1 MNFHTLWALAKLE
14 MRSCRKLARTWI
26 FFSIALVMC
35 GTLYYDRFRTTS
47 RWPSSSSDWLPP
59 GSIDAQYVFNE
70 LFVIFGTIFL
80 IGVVVLSFDFIYR
93 DVRARVNE
101 VMEAKPANNLE
112 IIVGRVLGILS
123 LILIPILLFLFF
135 ASCYEVVAQIFNIP
149 HRFGMLPISAM
160 PRMLWSIVPGFLL
173 FCSLVA
179 FIASFVRIR
188 LIVAI
193 VAIGLLIVQ
202 GFFVYQLPQSSW
214 EIFSL
219 FLGGSQLHSDLAP
232 AYLSAPLLL
241 NRLATVLISIA
252 FVALATSC
260 LRRTQRHRV
269 IFTASGLGCMFAGAL
284 CVISLYVSMHNV
296 EIRKNEWVRA
306 HAEQQIDA
314 FPDIQHIQGSVH
326 LYPGRVIELD
336 LTLNVVPPPTNSTNS
351 VIFSLNPGYRIL
363 RVSIDGSEISDYE
376 FSNGLLTFPKSELAE
391 ELHQVR
397 LEAKGRPI
405 EHFAYLDQA
414 RDYQKEILPF
424 VHTLGMKNYIF
435 HSNFVALVPSV
446 KWYPTSGAAMNED
459 LLERRPKDIFTSDIN
474 VSVPKKWTVAMV
486 GSREL
491 HTSQNRTTF
500 EFNTPTPVPEMALV
514 AANFESRSTRIEGV
528 KFELLFS
535 KKHKRNLTVLA
546 PYTQELKEWVAE
558 QLRKARDWSLEYPYD
573 TFYVVEVPST
583 LRIFGG
589 GWRMD
594 TVLHPPGMMLMR
606 EINLPTARFDL
617 ALKFNQI
624 DPTNDGQ
631 YVLERLV
638 TYLDEDLQGGNPFSG
653 FSRNFL
659 NHKSSPRGRG
669 STVLDFLV
677 EELATKLI
685 MERDS
690 LFIPSL
696 WEYGMTSYESAS
708 TVYGPDGS
716 RSMGPATKGREVIA
730 NLPSTWEE
738 IERTSLFDLEFSSKP
753 IPTFR
758 ALLTKI
764 DVLVQSMV
772 EQYGV
777 NEMAHF
783 LRQLTREFQGQ
794 SYTLA
799 DFYTAAEAAGVAS
812 DEWVRGWL
820 EGTTL
825 PGFLV
830 ENAQITKLSDA
841 ESSKYQT
848 SFVLHNAETVP
859 GMVRVFWS
867 ADRRA
872 HFRTRYGDI
881 RFSDPILLS
890 GNQSVQVSIQS
901 EEPLIAIEI
910 DPYLALN
917 RAIFGVPLPRID
929 EESIVQDSAQPFLSD
944 IDWSPPDSPSVIV
957 DDLDQG
963 FSILGQA
970 SEQQIGFNNPF
981 ILVIPTVEKEYDFGL
996 PVEKSGWFNRGKWN
1010 RVYDDGSYGRYRRT
1024 YAMIDEGNEI
1034 TSAKFSTSLPHSG
1047 RWDLEYFMPDPAFL
1061 MSRPENTVVAVRGV
1075 RQPWHYE
1082 AEGQSVPATPEERY
1096 LITIRDGNS
1105 EWTEAFDITQAGFG
1119 WNKVGSYQLGT
1130 TEADVLVSDFAGHE
1144 DISVF
1149 ADAIRWTPVDAK

>member
-1 MNFHTLWALAKLE
+1 M
-14 MRSCRKLARTWI
+14 
-26 FFSIALVMC
+26 
-35 GTLYYDRFRTTS
+35 G
-47 RWPSSSSDWLPP
+47 
-59 GSIDAQYVFNE
+59 
-70 LFVIFGTIFL
+70 
-80 IGVVVLSFDFIYR
+80 
-93 DVRARVNE
+93 
-101 VMEAKPANNLE
+101 AKPANNLE
-112 IIVGRVLGILS
+112 LVVGRILGILS
-123 LILIPILLFLFF
+123 LILIPILLFFCF

-149 HRFGMLPISAM
+149 HRFGILPLASM
-160 PRMLWSIVPGFLL
+160 PRMLWSVVPGFLL

-179 FIASFVRIR
+179 FIASFIRVR

-219 FLGGSQLHSDLAP
+219 FLGASQLHSDLAP

-241 NRLATVLISIA
+241 NRLAIVLISIA

-260 LRRTQRHRV
+260 LRRTQRHRA

-284 CVISLYVSMHNV
+284 CVISLYVSVHSV
-296 EIRKNEWVRA
+296 EIRKSEWVRA
-306 HAEQQIDA
+306 HVAQPIDA

-326 LYPGRVIELD
+326 LFPGRVIDLD
-336 LTLNVVPPPTNSTNS
+336 LTLNVVPPPTNSTDS

-363 RVSIDGSEISDYE
+363 KVSIDGSEISGYE
-376 FSNGLLTFPKSELAE
+376 FSNGLLTLPKSELSKE
-391 ELHQVR
+391 QHQVR

-424 VHTLGMKNYIF
+424 VHTLGTKNYIF
-435 HSNFVALVPSV
+435 HSNFVALIPAV
-446 KWYPTSGAAMNED
+446 KWYPTSGTTMNED
-459 LLERRPKDIFTSDIN
+459 LLERRPKDVFTTDIN
-474 VSVPKKWTVAMV
+474 VSVPKEWTVAMV

-491 HTSQNRTTF
+491 HSSQNRTTF
-500 EFNTPTPVPEMALV
+500 RFNTPTPVPEVALV
-514 AANFESRSTRIEGV
+514 AANFESRSAKIEGV

-535 KKHKRNLTVLA
+535 KKHSRNLTVLA
-546 PYTQELKEWVAE
+546 PYTQKLKGWVAE
-558 QLRKARDWSLEYPYD
+558 QLSGARDLSLEYPYD

-583 LRIFGG
+583 LRTFGG

-606 EINLPTARFDL
+606 EINLPTERFDL

-624 DPTNDGQ
+624 DPTNDSQ
-631 YVLERLV
+631 YVLEKLV
-638 TYLDEDLQGGNPFSG
+638 TYLEDDLQGGNPFSG

-659 NHKSSPRGRG
+659 NHKSSPKGRG
-669 STVLDFLV
+669 STVLEFLV
-677 EELATKLI
+677 EELAIKLI
-685 MERDS
+685 LNRDS

-696 WEYGMTSYESAS
+696 WEYGMTSYESTG
-708 TVYGPDGS
+708 TVYGPGGT
-716 RSMGPATKGREVIA
+716 RIGPATNGREVIA
-730 NLPSTWEE
+730 NLPSTWED
-738 IERTSLFDLEFSSKP
+738 IEHTSLFDLEFASKP
-753 IPTFR
+753 IPSFR

-772 EQYGV
+772 EQYGAK
-777 NEMAHF
+777 EMANF

-794 SYTLA
+794 SYTLE

-830 ENAQITKLSDA
+830 ENTQITKLSDS
-841 ESSKYQT
+841 ENSKYQT
-848 SFVLHNAETVP
+848 SFVLHNAETVF

-881 RFSDPILLS
+881 RFSEPIHLS
-890 GNQSVQVSIQS
+890 GSQSVQVSIQS
-901 EEPLIAIEI
+901 VDPLIAIEI

-917 RAIFGVPLPRID
+917 RAIFSVPLPKID
-929 EESIVQDSAQPFLSD
+929 EESVTQGSAQPFLTD
-944 IDWSPPDSPSVIV
+944 IEWSPPDSPSVIV

-963 FSILGQA
+963 FSIHGQT
-970 SEQQIGFNNPF
+970 SEQQNRFNIPF
-981 ILVIPTVEKEYDFGL
+981 TLVIPTVEKDYDFGL
-996 PVEKSGWFNRGKWN
+996 LVTRSSSLLIGQWS
-1010 RVYDDGSYGRYRRT
+1010 RVYDDESYGRYRRT
-1024 YAMIDEGNEI
+1024 YAVVEEGKRI
-1034 TSAKFSTSLPHSG
+1034 TSAKFSTSLPHTG
-1047 RWDLEYFMPDPAFL
+1047 RWDLEYFMPAPAFL
-1061 MSRPENTVVAVRGV
+1061 MSRREGTVVAVRGV
-1075 RQPWHYE
+1075 RQRRYYE
-1082 AEGQSVPATPEERY
+1082 REGMSVPDTPEERY

-1105 EWTEAFDITQAGFG
+1105 EWAEEFDITQAGFG
-1119 WNKVGSYQLGT
+1119 WNKVGSYLLGA
-1130 TEADVLVSDFAGHE
+1130 TEAEVQVSDFAGHE
-1144 DISVF
+1144 DIKVF
-1149 ADAIRWTPVDAK
+1149 ADAIRWTPVDAE